1 MPADIRIFRSQLSI
15 RRQGKCRRIPAT
27 GNGRRAQ
34 IFQERLIHDYLV
46 ALHDESGRLVSVC
59 RVNISN
65 AIRRHQE
72 LAYLPVRRVF
82 HAQSKS
88 GHIIFAVFGLLYFDA
103 PHGVPFIVSIL
114 PLLRK
119 LLQFAGV
126 NGVLGY
132 EAQLVNAVIASS
144 SAIHGRFHYRYGGDW
159 ERCTRTQEITRD
171 KNGKNGK
178 YTVTER
184 VRGWTD
190 EDEIGLFVQVGA
202 ILRGESEITWGEPLY
217 LSGVVTR
224 NSPLWVSNPKQQI
237 AYLGVKYWARLYC
250 PEVILGVYSPDE
262 VEQREEREINPA
274 PVQRMSVQEI
284 TSEVSTRTSAQESA
298 ANVDAVAD
306 DLRER
311 IDTASS
317 VDQAKAIRADIESQ
331 KALLGTALFTE
342 LKNKAVKRYYQVDAQ
357 NKVEA
362 VINSIPNPGEP
373 EAAEMF
379 AKAESTLGAAKRHLG
394 DELHDKYRVTLDD
407 MKPEYIG

>member
-1 MPADIRIFRSQLSI
+1 VMQAMQWGMNPYAV
-15 RRQGKCRRIPAT
+15 
-27 GNGRRAQ
+27 AQ
-34 IFQERLIHDYLV
+34 KTHL
-46 ALHDESGRLVSVC
+46 
-59 RVNISN
+59 
-65 AIRRHQE
+65 
-72 LAYLPVRRVF
+72 
-82 HAQSKS
+82 
-88 GHIIFAVFGLLYFDA
+88 
-103 PHGVPFIVSIL
+103 
-114 PLLRK
+114 
-119 LLQFAGV
+119 V

-342 LKNKAVKRYYQVDAQ
+342 LKNKAVKRYYQVNAQ

-394 DELHDKYRVTLDD
+394 DELHDKYRVPLDD
-407 MKPEYIG
+407 MKPEYI

>member
-1 MPADIRIFRSQLSI
+1 
-15 RRQGKCRRIPAT
+15 
-27 GNGRRAQ
+27 
-34 IFQERLIHDYLV
+34 
-46 ALHDESGRLVSVC
+46 
-59 RVNISN
+59 
-65 AIRRHQE
+65 
-72 LAYLPVRRVF
+72 
-82 HAQSKS
+82 
-88 GHIIFAVFGLLYFDA
+88 
-103 PHGVPFIVSIL
+103 
-114 PLLRK
+114 
-119 LLQFAGV
+119 
-126 NGVLGY
+126 
-132 EAQLVNAVIASS
+132 
-144 SAIHGRFHYRYGGDW
+144 
-159 ERCTRTQEITRD
+159 TQEITRD

-379 AKAESTLGAAKRHLG
+379 AK
-394 DELHDKYRVTLDD
+394 
-407 MKPEYIG
+407 

>member
-1 MPADIRIFRSQLSI
+1 MCAALKRCAYRHK
-15 RRQGKCRRIPAT
+15 GKIMENT
-27 GNGRRAQ
+27 
-34 IFQERLIHDYLV
+34 
-46 ALHDESGRLVSVC
+46 
-59 RVNISN
+59 NIVTTEQQAPNTISASN
-65 AIRRHQE
+65 AIFNVQALGQLTAFANLMADSQVTVPAH
-72 LAYLPVRRVF
+72 LAGKPADCMAIVMQAMQWGMNPYAV
-82 HAQSKS
+82 AQKT
-88 GHIIFAVFGLLYFDA
+88 HL
-103 PHGVPFIVSIL
+103 
-114 PLLRK
+114 
-119 LLQFAGV
+119 V

-262 VEQREEREINPA
+262 IEEREEKIINP
-274 PVQRMSVQEI
+274 VQNAQNI
-284 TSEVSTRTSAQESA
+284 TMQDITADTPQTSSTQIAGADT
-298 ANVDAVAD
+298 DAVAD
-306 DLRER
+306 EFRTR
-311 IDTASS
+311 INSAETLEDATAVGNDINS
-317 VDQAKAIRADIESQ
+317 AKPT
-331 KALLGTALFTE
+331 LGTALFTE
-342 LKNKAVKRYYQVDAQ
+342 LKNKATRRYHLVKHR
-357 NKVEA
+357 NLVETA
-362 VINSIPNPGEP
+362 INAIPRPGEP
-373 EAAEMF
+373 ESVAGFEAAE
-379 AKAESTLGAAKRHLG
+379 KVLTAAKRHIG
-394 DELHDKYRVTLDD
+394 DELYDNYRITLDD

>member
-1 MPADIRIFRSQLSI
+1 MEN
-15 RRQGKCRRIPAT
+15 T
-27 GNGRRAQ
+27 
-34 IFQERLIHDYLV
+34 
-46 ALHDESGRLVSVC
+46 
-59 RVNISN
+59 NIVTTEQQAPNTISASN
-65 AIRRHQE
+65 AIFNVQALGQLTAFANLMADSQVTVPAH
-72 LAYLPVRRVF
+72 LAGKPADCMAIVMQAMQWGMNPYAV
-82 HAQSKS
+82 AQKT
-88 GHIIFAVFGLLYFDA
+88 HL
-103 PHGVPFIVSIL
+103 
-114 PLLRK
+114 
-119 LLQFAGV
+119 V

-284 TSEVSTRTSAQESA
+284 TSEVSTTTSAQESA
-298 ANVDAVAD
+298 TNVDAVAD

-362 VINSIPNPGEP
+362 VINSIPNSGEP

-379 AKAESTLGAAKRHLG
+379 AKAESTLSAAKRHLG

>member
-1 MPADIRIFRSQLSI
+1 
-15 RRQGKCRRIPAT
+15 
-27 GNGRRAQ
+27 
-34 IFQERLIHDYLV
+34 
-46 ALHDESGRLVSVC
+46 
-59 RVNISN
+59 
-65 AIRRHQE
+65 
-72 LAYLPVRRVF
+72 
-82 HAQSKS
+82 
-88 GHIIFAVFGLLYFDA
+88 
-103 PHGVPFIVSIL
+103 
-114 PLLRK
+114 
-119 LLQFAGV
+119 
-126 NGVLGY
+126 
-132 EAQLVNAVIASS
+132 
-144 SAIHGRFHYRYGGDW
+144 
-159 ERCTRTQEITRD
+159 TQEITRD

-373 EAAEMF
+373 EAAEM
-379 AKAESTLGAAKRHLG
+379 
-394 DELHDKYRVTLDD
+394 
-407 MKPEYIG
+407 

>member
-1 MPADIRIFRSQLSI
+1 MCAALKRCAYRHK
-15 RRQGKCRRIPAT
+15 GKIMENT
-27 GNGRRAQ
+27 
-34 IFQERLIHDYLV
+34 
-46 ALHDESGRLVSVC
+46 
-59 RVNISN
+59 NIVTTEQQAPNTISASN
-65 AIRRHQE
+65 AIFNVQALGQLTAFANLMADSQVTVPAH
-72 LAYLPVRRVF
+72 LAGKPADCMAIVMQAMQWGMNPYAV
-82 HAQSKS
+82 AQKT
-88 GHIIFAVFGLLYFDA
+88 HL
-103 PHGVPFIVSIL
+103 
-114 PLLRK
+114 
-119 LLQFAGV
+119 V

-262 VEQREEREINPA
+262 IEEREEKIINP
-274 PVQRMSVQEI
+274 VQNAQNI
-284 TSEVSTRTSAQESA
+284 TMQDITADTPQTSSTQIAGADT
-298 ANVDAVAD
+298 DAVAD
-306 DLRER
+306 EFRTR
-311 IDTASS
+311 INSAETLEDTTAVGNDINS
-317 VDQAKAIRADIESQ
+317 AKPT
-331 KALLGTALFTE
+331 LGTALFTE
-342 LKNKAVKRYYQVDAQ
+342 LKNKATRRYHLVKHR
-357 NKVEA
+357 NLVETA
-362 VINSIPNPGEP
+362 INAIPRPGEP
-373 EAAEMF
+373 ESVAGFEAAE
-379 AKAESTLGAAKRHLG
+379 KVLTAAKRHIG
-394 DELHDKYRVTLDD
+394 DELYDKYRITLDD

>member
-1 MPADIRIFRSQLSI
+1 
-15 RRQGKCRRIPAT
+15 
-27 GNGRRAQ
+27 
-34 IFQERLIHDYLV
+34 
-46 ALHDESGRLVSVC
+46 
-59 RVNISN
+59 
-65 AIRRHQE
+65 
-72 LAYLPVRRVF
+72 
-82 HAQSKS
+82 
-88 GHIIFAVFGLLYFDA
+88 
-103 PHGVPFIVSIL
+103 
-114 PLLRK
+114 
-119 LLQFAGV
+119 
-126 NGVLGY
+126 
-132 EAQLVNAVIASS
+132 
-144 SAIHGRFHYRYGGDW
+144 
-159 ERCTRTQEITRD
+159 
-171 KNGKNGK
+171 
-178 YTVTER
+178 TVTER

-373 EAAEMF
+373 EAAE
-379 AKAESTLGAAKRHLG
+379 
-394 DELHDKYRVTLDD
+394 
-407 MKPEYIG
+407 

>member
-1 MPADIRIFRSQLSI
+1 
-15 RRQGKCRRIPAT
+15 
-27 GNGRRAQ
+27 
-34 IFQERLIHDYLV
+34 
-46 ALHDESGRLVSVC
+46 
-59 RVNISN
+59 
-65 AIRRHQE
+65 
-72 LAYLPVRRVF
+72 
-82 HAQSKS
+82 
-88 GHIIFAVFGLLYFDA
+88 
-103 PHGVPFIVSIL
+103 
-114 PLLRK
+114 
-119 LLQFAGV
+119 
-126 NGVLGY
+126 
-132 EAQLVNAVIASS
+132 
-144 SAIHGRFHYRYGGDW
+144 
-159 ERCTRTQEITRD
+159 
-171 KNGKNGK
+171 
-178 YTVTER
+178 
-184 VRGWTD
+184 
-190 EDEIGLFVQVGA
+190 
-202 ILRGESEITWGEPLY
+202 GESEITWGEPLY

-284 TSEVSTRTSAQESA
+284 TSEVSTTTSAQESA
-298 ANVDAVAD
+298 TNVDAVAD

-362 VINSIPNPGEP
+362 VINSIPNSGEP

-379 AKAESTLGAAKRHLG
+379 TKAESTLGAAKRHLG
-394 DELHDKYRVTLDD
+394 DELYDKYRITLDD

>member
-1 MPADIRIFRSQLSI
+1 MCAALKRCAYRHK
-15 RRQGKCRRIPAT
+15 GKIMENT
-27 GNGRRAQ
+27 
-34 IFQERLIHDYLV
+34 
-46 ALHDESGRLVSVC
+46 
-59 RVNISN
+59 NIVTTEQQAPNTISASN
-65 AIRRHQE
+65 AIFNVQALGQLTAFANLMADSQVTVPAH
-72 LAYLPVRRVF
+72 LAGKP
-82 HAQSKS
+82 ADCM
-88 GHIIFAVFGLLYFDA
+88 A
-103 PHGVPFIVSIL
+103 IVM
-114 PLLRK
+114 
-119 LLQFAGV
+119 QAM
-126 NGVLGY
+126 
-132 EAQLVNAVIASS
+132 Q
-144 SAIHGRFHYRYGGDW
+144 
-159 ERCTRTQEITRD
+159 RCTRTQEITRD